1 MGDIVIRQAKYLAK
15 QFSEI
20 IYIKRL
26 WKKKQIVLA
35 THLDNSPRFFMSTDY
50 EYK

>member
-26 WKKKQIVLA
+26 WKK
-35 THLDNSPRFFMSTDY
+35 TDCISNAF
-50 EYK
+50 E